1 MSENNRDLPDDL
13 EASTPSDPSDS
24 QKDSSTAPT
33 SDTSAVSS
41 SDANTA
47 SADAAASSG
56 STATSNDQ
64 TGTFSESDFEQNLDE
79 LNSAMVSGALANK
92 LRGRLQR
99 HTEEMREELAND
111 REAREYV
118 EASKSSGGSATPSEN
133 ESSRDASSRDSS
145 KADASRDQISQ
156 NTRDFLASLDERF
169 PGVSRRSEDED
180 VEAPPPPPAAESA
193 EGGAGGAG
201 KAGAALAGGAA
212 AAGAASVAK
221 QVADKSRDY
230 ASRSK
235 AFMSQTA
242 ERIAKKAAELQE
254 QRREK
259 REAKRQA
266 EEEAQRAAELEAK
279 SAEQDRADAQGDGA
293 SGADTDA
300 KGSAGSKKS
309 ADDPTSFDSIVYSGF
324 AGEDDSATSA
334 GSARSGKSA
343 GSARRAKSAKP
354 GDATGSATDSAG
366 EHETGVYP
374 YPPAP
379 KGDDEV
385 EWHSFDGE
393 RAGAEVR
400 HSGDTDHLEPVDSE
414 EPKQVKFTRK
424 GAPILKL
431 PSGTRVVKNSMQS
444 VRSTVDALNAGE
456 RIDPTRPTIALFAV
470 LVLVAAVLASTTL
483 LGTGKLSPRTSAFF
497 NDTEQTQQTQQE
509 EATEAPEEVQQAPAA
524 GPAPEIAS
532 IEVISYNDDGGDH
545 QEWADLMIDGDVG
558 TRWQSRYFAQPDLP
572 EGNTIRLII
581 KLKQETT
588 VSGVTFNGPLD
599 GGQVDL
605 RINDGS
611 DPFGTPVITS
621 SQMSATTTLQATEP
635 VVGNTVTL
643 NFVAL
648 PTEDEGRYRVKIDE
662 LSVQ

>member
-33 SDTSAVSS
+33 SDTSAASS

-324 AGEDDSATSA
+324 AGED
-334 GSARSGKSA
+334 
-343 GSARRAKSAKP
+343 
-354 GDATGSATDSAG
+354 
-366 EHETGVYP
+366 ETGVYP
-374 YPPAP
+374 YPPEP
-379 KGDDEV
+379 TGRERES
-385 EWHSFDGE
+385 EWHSFDEE

-400 HSGDTDHLEPVDSE
+400 HSGDTDHLEPVESK

-497 NDTEQTQQTQQE
+497 NDTEQTQQTQPE

>member
-1 MSENNRDLPDDL
+1 MSEDNRDMPDDL
-13 EASTPSDPSDS
+13 DASQSSDSSDS
-24 QKDSSTAPT
+24 QKDPDPT
-33 SDTSAVSS
+33 SASTPDTGPDSAADST
-41 SDANTA
+41 SD
-47 SADAAASSG
+47 
-56 STATSNDQ
+56 STLESTFDQ
-64 TGTFSESDFEQNLDE
+64 ELDE

-99 HTEEMREELAND
+99 HTEEVREELATD

-118 EASKSSGGSATPSEN
+118 EVSGSWGDSATPSKD
-133 ESSRDASSRDSS
+133 ESSNYES
-145 KADASRDQISQ
+145 SQ

-180 VEAPPPPPAAESA
+180 VDVPPPPPGSEETDSDDEGAAGKSA
-193 EGGAGGAG
+193 AGAAG
-201 KAGAALAGGAA
+201 KAGAALGAGAA
-212 AAGAASVAK
+212 ATAAGAANLGK

-230 ASRSK
+230 ASKSK
-235 AFMSQTA
+235 TFFSQTA
-242 ERIAKKAAELQE
+242 ERIAKKAAEAQE

-266 EEEAQRAAELEAK
+266 EEEAQRLAAEEAK
-279 SAEQDRADAQGDGA
+279 QAEDAQQA
-293 SGADTDA
+293 EREAQESEER
-300 KGSAGSKKS
+300 SKLEE
-309 ADDPTSFDSIVYSGF
+309 DPTSFDAIVYSGL
-324 AGEDDSATSA
+324 ADDDRPADSADSPD
-334 GSARSGKSA
+334 S
-343 GSARRAKSAKP
+343 
-354 GDATGSATDSAG
+354 TGES
-366 EHETGVYP
+366 ETGIYP

-379 KGDDEV
+379 AEEERYV
-385 EWHSFDGE
+385 EWHSFDEQPEEGVE
-393 RAGAEVR
+393 LRR
-400 HSGDTDHLEPVDSE
+400 SGDTDHLEPVDSK
-414 EPKQVKFTRK
+414 EPQQVKFTRK

-431 PSGTRVVKNSMQS
+431 PAGTRVVKNSMQS
-444 VRSTVDALNAGE
+444 VRSTVNALNAGE

-470 LVLVAAVLASTTL
+470 LVLVAGVLSSTTL
-483 LGTGKLSPRTSAFF
+483 LGTNKLSPHTSAFF
-497 NDTEQTQQTQQE
+497 DETKQTQQTQE
-509 EATEAPEEVQQAPAA
+509 TEATEEEPEEEQQAPQQAT

-532 IEVISYNDDGGDH
+532 IEVVSYNNDGGDH
-545 QEWADLMIDGDVG
+545 QEWAEYMTDGDIG

-605 RINDGS
+605 RINDGT
-611 DPFGTPVITS
+611 DPFGTPVVTS
-621 SQMSATTTLQATEP
+621 SQMSGTTTLQASEP

-643 NFVAL
+643 NFVSL